1 MEEKKND
8 DLEELTLKDLRNNQL
23 LIGFFLLI
31 ISFILYFVKDVYGVI
46 LGIVSLILI
55 IASKE
60 SINLIASFI
69 EEDAKKEKKVI
80 KKNQEIAKIAK
91 EIKEEI
97 KEEVNEDEEFDL
109 KRIIDFFTQNKKRV
123 FYFLMI
129 IIVFVGFFIR
139 ISNLKNLDDK
149 LLGLDPYIIILLDL
163 IQDLKEHCILML
175 LHTPMKF

>member
-1 MEEKKND
+1 LEEKKND